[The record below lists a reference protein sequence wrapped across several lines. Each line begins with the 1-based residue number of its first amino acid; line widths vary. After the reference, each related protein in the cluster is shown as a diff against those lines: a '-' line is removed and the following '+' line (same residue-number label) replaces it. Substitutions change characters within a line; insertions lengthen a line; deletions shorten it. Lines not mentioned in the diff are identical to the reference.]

1 MRDGPYHPRESPLE
15 PHLDASSVSS
25 PEKKQDRESE
35 KRWSFVDDGVTKW
48 SSGETVR
55 CPTGEAASVLLV
67 TESRSSCNRG
77 AYLPRR
83 SITGAAHLPRSI
95 TGASLLHRST
105 TACRRLSPSHHRS
118 FSSSLSHH
126 RSYSSASSHHRSS
139 NESRFGCLLYLVSI
153 LNLLCLL
160 MFKLSKLIVSLLN
173 FGCRL
178 MSLLVR
184 WELRM
189 QLLSMGDADATTFDD
204 LSSQKVYNFFLS

>member
-1 MRDGPYHPRESPLE
+1 MLE
-15 PHLDASSVSS
+15 
-25 PEKKQDRESE
+25 
-35 KRWSFVDDGVTKW
+35 
-48 SSGETVR
+48 
-55 CPTGEAASVLLV
+55 LV
-67 TESRSSCNRG
+67 FFIDLH
-77 AYLPRR
+77 AV
-83 SITGAAHLPRSI
+83 I
-95 TGASLLHRST
+95 SLLHRAT
-105 TACRRLSPSHHRS
+105 TACRSFFSSPSHHRS
-118 FSSSLSHH
+118 FSSSPSHH
-126 RSYSSASSHHRSS
+126 RSYSSASSHHRSFSSSPSHNRSYSSALSHHRSS
-139 NESRFGCLLYLVSI
+139 NESCFGCLLYLVSI